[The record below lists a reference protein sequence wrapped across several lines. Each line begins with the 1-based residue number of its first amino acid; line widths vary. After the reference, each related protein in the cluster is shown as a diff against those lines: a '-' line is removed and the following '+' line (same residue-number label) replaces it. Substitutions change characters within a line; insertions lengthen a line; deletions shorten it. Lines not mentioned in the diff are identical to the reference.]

1 MAQQKKYQ
9 IDEIDPNRIAFNPE
23 NVRDETEEQIESDE
37 NFQRLKESVFAFGV
51 LVPLVVKPLK
61 KGNKDFLLIDGERRL
76 RAALST
82 NQTLVPVHI
91 LSKSNKTE
99 EMLYAFQ
106 IHMLRKE
113 WTRTAQAR
121 ALKSI
126 VDQTKHEILTNKL
139 KVSEKDLFDA
149 VLEKTGYGESPLR
162 DLFRVLKYVKYDD
175 TILDEI
181 DDSKSYVKFSHLVQ
195 LEASFVEQV
204 KRMYP
209 ELVKHYGLKAIR
221 EKVIDKVRLGVIDKT
236 REPMNKLLP
245 LFMNA
250 KTKEQKSFLKT
261 LVVEF
266 LDKKQK
272 TPDEIYRSFELKYPV
287 DKEDLIKM
295 ADQAKK
301 KMEDLEAILNSFHA
315 GQFGI
320 YKALKDKLVDRIDSL
335 VKVLSQTKSRL
346 SKGRI

>member
-1 MAQQKKYQ
+1 MAKQKKYK
-9 IDEIDPNRIAFNPE
+9 IDEINPNRIAFNPE
-23 NVRDETEEQIESDE
+23 NVRDESEEQIESDE
-37 NFQRLKESVFAFGV
+37 NFQRLKESVFEFGV
-51 LVPLVVKPLK
+51 LVPLVVKPLRK
-61 KGNKDFLLIDGERRL
+61 DNKDYLLIDGERRL

-82 NQTLVPVHI
+82 NQTSVPVHI
-91 LSKSNKTE
+91 LTKSNKTE

-121 ALKSI
+121 ALKTI
-126 VDQTKHEILTNKL
+126 IDQTRSEITKDKL
-139 KVSEKDLFDA
+139 KVSEEEIFDA
-149 VLEKTGYGESPLR
+149 VQEKTGYSENSLR
-162 DLFRVLKYVKYDD
+162 DLFRVQKYVKYDN

-181 DDSKSYVKFSHLVQ
+181 DDSKSNIKFSHLVQ

-209 ELVKHYGLKAIR
+209 ELVKHYGLKTIR
-221 EKVIDKVRLGVIDKT
+221 EKVIEKVRLGVIDKT

-245 LFMNA
+245 LFLNA
-250 KTKEQKSFLKT
+250 KTNEQKSFLKT
-261 LVVEF
+261 LVIEF

-272 TPDEIYRSFELKYPV
+272 TSDEIYRSFELKYPV
-287 DKEDLIKM
+287 NKEDLIKM
-295 ADQAKK
+295 ADQAEK

-315 GQFGI
+315 GQFSI
-320 YKALKDKLVDRIDSL
+320 YKALKDELLNRIASL
-335 VKVLSQTKSRL
+335 VKVLNQTKSRL